1 VAQFGSAPA
10 LGAGGRRF
18 KSSHPDME
26 TLFVVGSIL
35 LFIELVMFVL
45 LMRHVKRITRFL
57 SEHNDSNI
65 NQSEIEDRI
74 LMYQEK
80 ILELENLNKS
90 LSLDNKLLQEKIS
103 KINKQ
108 MKQISEHFKPN

>member
-1 VAQFGSAPA
+1 
-10 LGAGGRRF
+10 
-18 KSSHPDME
+18 
-26 TLFVVGSIL
+26 
-35 LFIELVMFVL
+35 
-45 LMRHVKRITRFL
+45 
-57 SEHNDSNI
+57 
-65 NQSEIEDRI
+65 
-74 LMYQEK
+74 MYQEK

>member
-1 VAQFGSAPA
+1 
-10 LGAGGRRF
+10 
-18 KSSHPDME
+18 ME
-26 TLFVVGSIL
+26 TLVVVGTIL
-35 LFIELVMFVL
+35 VVIEIVMFVL
-45 LMRHVKRITRFL
+45 LMRHVKRITGVL
-57 SEHNDSNI
+57 AEHNNHNI
-65 NQSEIEDRI
+65 QQSEVEDRI
-74 LMYQEK
+74 FMYQEK